1 MFPAP
6 YLKVR
11 RRMFVLGRLILKI
24 KHLLLLVLVLITTP
38 CDGSLFSKSSA
49 LSLTKYPVYAL
60 NYASNSISK
69 IDGEKDE
76 IVSTIKL
83 PDVAST
89 FSVAPNGN
97 LVVAITGVGDI
108 LAPYKAEI
116 HIIAPDGKPVGS
128 KMKIKYIPD
137 NMYIKD
143 NRIGSVI
150 HNTIIQGK
158 VIPFTLVDLE
168 KRAVISIFDMHEF
181 VQAVDFKN
189 NDLLLYLV
197 DTRLSRAKILQINL
211 DDRSVSEVMELGE
224 EQIFGKIFFH
234 NGKLYGLRGRKG
246 AMLALNQTLQVID
259 LNAKKIEKILPLPDS
274 PYSLAF
280 VEDKIY
286 ITHFNDD
293 KPSQPDN
300 RVSIIDSKTYKIENI
315 LEVGRGPAGI
325 CYSKS
330 LGKVYTANFWDNS
343 VSVIDVKSR
352 KVIKT
357 IPTNQTFTN
366 LIRCPE

>member
-1 MFPAP
+1 MKIL
-6 YLKVR
+6 YL
-11 RRMFVLGRLILKI
+11 F
-24 KHLLLLVLVLITTP
+24 LLVLVLISAP
-38 CDGSLFSKSSA
+38 CDSSMLSTSSA
-49 LSLTKYPVYAL
+49 LSLTEYPVYAL

-89 FSVAPNGN
+89 FSVAPNGD

-116 HIIAPDGKPVGS
+116 HIIASDGKPVGS

-143 NRIGSVI
+143 NRIAAII
-150 HNTIIQGK
+150 HNTIIRDK
-158 VIPFTLVDLE
+158 IVPFSLLDFE
-168 KRAVISIFDMHEF
+168 KRDVIAIFDMHEF

-197 DTRLSRAKILQINL
+197 DTILKSAKIIKINL
-211 DDRSVSEVMELGE
+211 NDRSVSSVMELGE
-224 EQIFGKIFFH
+224 NQIFGKIFFH
-234 NGKLYGLRGRKG
+234 NDRLYGLRGRKG
-246 AMLALNQTLQVID
+246 AMLALNQTLQVIN
-259 LNAKKIEKILPLPDS
+259 LNTKKIEKILALPDS
-274 PYSLAF
+274 PYSLTF

-286 ITHFNDD
+286 ITHFNDG
-293 KPSQPDN
+293 KPSEPDN

-315 LEVGRGPAGI
+315 LEVGRGPASI

-343 VSVIDVKSR
+343 ISVIDIKSQ

-366 LIRCPE
+366 LIRCPN